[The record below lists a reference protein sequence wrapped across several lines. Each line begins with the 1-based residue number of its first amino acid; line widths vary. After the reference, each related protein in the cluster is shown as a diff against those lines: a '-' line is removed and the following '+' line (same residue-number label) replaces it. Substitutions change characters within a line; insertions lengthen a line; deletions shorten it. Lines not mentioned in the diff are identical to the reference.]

1 MTSQEQRTEPAQV
14 EAVIARLLIAG
25 TLVGVGLLA
34 VGVALMAVR
43 GISPESVA
51 FPPFDPATVAADL
64 AALRPEGFLW
74 AGIVILI
81 ATPIARVI
89 GELITFSIRGDR
101 VMAGVALAI
110 LGVVALSVVAALAL
124 EG

>member
-1 MTSQEQRTEPAQV
+1 MTSQEPRTESAQV

-34 VGVALMAVR
+34 VGVALMAAS
-43 GISPESVA
+43 GISPASVA
-51 FPPFDPATVAADL
+51 FPPFDAATVASDL

-89 GELITFSIRGDR
+89 GELITFSVRGDR

>member
-1 MTSQEQRTEPAQV
+1 MTTQEQRAASAEV
-14 EAVIARLLIAG
+14 EGVIARLLIAG
-25 TLVGVGLLA
+25 TIVGVGLLA
-34 VGVALMAVR
+34 IGVVLMAVH
-43 GISPESVA
+43 GISPEA
-51 FPPFDPATVAADL
+51 ATFPPFDASTVPGDL

-89 GELITFSIRGDR
+89 GELVTFSVRGDR

-110 LGVVALSVVAALAL
+110 LGVVALSVVAALVL